1 VADLRREFIHTKL
14 SQLTGRSPLSFMH
27 TKVVGML
34 STKLSLLLLISVHCI
49 DPNNFAETAQQ
60 MMPALAKRFWQGF
73 QCCTMTT

>member
-1 VADLRREFIHTKL
+1 
-14 SQLTGRSPLSFMH
+14 MH

-34 STKLSLLLLISVHCI
+34 STKLSLLLLISVHI
-49 DPNNFAETAQQ
+49 ALILNNFAETAQQ